1 MRLTKIR
8 IQNFRSFVDQT
19 IDFSALTV
27 FVGPNGAG
35 KSNVLNALNIFFRT
49 RANTFSD
56 KWILKDEDFHR
67 KVTGTPIT
75 ITLTFTDLSKEAQE
89 DFKAYYRNN
98 ELIISAKATWSDELG
113 GAEVR
118 HCGSRMGIKDFADFF
133 KAMDDDATAQELKAI
148 FARLRSSIPNLP
160 TANTKPAM
168 EEALRNHEGSHPEMC
183 VAIESNDQFYG
194 WTKGSNLLAKYI
206 QWVYIPAVKD
216 AALEQDES
224 KGSALGSLL
233 ARTIRSKIN
242 FEEPLG
248 NLKREIEEKY
258 KGLLTEKKAVLTD
271 ISESLQRRLREWAT
285 PTARIDLDW
294 AYDADK
300 SIVVNEPFARA
311 SVGEES
317 FVGEVARLGH
327 GLQRTFIVS
336 LLQELA
342 VSGDQNQPIL
352 VLGFEEPELYQHPPQ
367 ARHLAAVLEELV
379 VKGGQVIAT
388 THSPYFVST
397 HNYEGIRRTDR
408 EGRSAPTRV
417 VATSPRQIRDRLVRA
432 LPGEILTPTTVMAA
446 VEQIMQPS
454 QNELFFSTL
463 PVLVEG
469 PEDVAYIS
477 TYMHLS
483 GRWSLFRQYGCHFIT
498 ATGKT
503 SLSRPLAIA
512 LELGMPVFVVIDSDM
527 RPTAGPEDDTNRRD
541 NGCILSLMGITPL
554 PTDYSHTLLS
564 PPVAMYGPDL
574 PEAVKTSIGTDKWN
588 AAKLATGINGLSEKN
603 SHMIA
608 ATLEKLW
615 NDSVRSD
622 VLEQL
627 CAAIIESG
635 KNLSLVKTNG
645 RT

>member
-1 MRLTKIR
+1 MDWEHMRLTKIR

-258 KGLLTEKKAVLTD
+258 KGLLTEKKAVFNSGSRHVVRD
-271 ISESLQRRLREWAT
+271 EGSVRRLGQRAE
-285 PTARIDLDW
+285 PEIDGARV
-294 AYDADK
+294 AAG
-300 SIVVNEPFARA
+300 SIFEHRRPHI
-311 SVGEES
+311 
-317 FVGEVARLGH
+317 VARL
-327 GLQRTFIVS
+327 VS
-336 LLQELA
+336 
-342 VSGDQNQPIL
+342 
-352 VLGFEEPELYQHPPQ
+352 
-367 ARHLAAVLEELV
+367 
-379 VKGGQVIAT
+379 
-388 THSPYFVST
+388 
-397 HNYEGIRRTDR
+397 
-408 EGRSAPTRV
+408 
-417 VATSPRQIRDRLVRA
+417 
-432 LPGEILTPTTVMAA
+432 
-446 VEQIMQPS
+446 
-454 QNELFFSTL
+454 
-463 PVLVEG
+463 
-469 PEDVAYIS
+469 
-477 TYMHLS
+477 
-483 GRWSLFRQYGCHFIT
+483 
-498 ATGKT
+498 
-503 SLSRPLAIA
+503 
-512 LELGMPVFVVIDSDM
+512 
-527 RPTAGPEDDTNRRD
+527 
-541 NGCILSLMGITPL
+541 
-554 PTDYSHTLLS
+554 
-564 PPVAMYGPDL
+564 
-574 PEAVKTSIGTDKWN
+574 
-588 AAKLATGINGLSEKN
+588 
-603 SHMIA
+603 
-608 ATLEKLW
+608 
-615 NDSVRSD
+615 
-622 VLEQL
+622 
-627 CAAIIESG
+627 
-635 KNLSLVKTNG
+635 
-645 RT
+645 